1 MTTSDLSA
9 HTPMMQQYLR
19 LKKQAG
25 AHLLLYRMGDFYE
38 LFYEDAEKAARL
50 LNLTLTKRGLSAGNP
65 VPMAGVPF
73 HSVESYLAR
82 LVAMGE
88 SVAICE
94 QVSDPA
100 ASRGLVEREIVR
112 TITPGTLTDDAL
124 LPSKADRPIAAVWTA
139 RKNRKPYCGL
149 AWMNLA
155 SGEFS
160 ATECSPDMLETE
172 VRRIHPAELIH
183 AESQSFPADNI
194 TASTLADWH
203 FDYAAASETLKNH
216 FEVETLAGFELNNY
230 PLATS
235 AAGALLHYVLQ
246 TQKRA
251 LSHIRSI
258 RIDHSASY
266 VVLDPVARQNLELTD
281 TLSGEKGP
289 SLFSTLDHCRTPMGS
304 RLLRRWLHH
313 PLRDN
318 QRVKE
323 RQEAIAALANPTLT
337 AQNSLPD
344 KDRKSTRLNSSHVA
358 I

>member
-25 AHLLLYRMGDFYE
+25 AHLMLYRMGDFYE

-112 TITPGTLTDDAL
+112 TITPGTLTDAAL

-139 RKNRKPYCGL
+139 SKNRKPYCGL

-194 TASTLADWH
+194 
-203 FDYAAASETLKNH
+203 
-216 FEVETLAGFELNNY
+216 
-230 PLATS
+230 S
-235 AAGALLHYVLQ
+235 A
-246 TQKRA
+246 R
-251 LSHIRSI
+251 
-258 RIDHSASY
+258 
-266 VVLDPVARQNLELTD
+266 
-281 TLSGEKGP
+281 
-289 SLFSTLDHCRTPMGS
+289 
-304 RLLRRWLHH
+304 
-313 PLRDN
+313 
-318 QRVKE
+318 
-323 RQEAIAALANPTLT
+323 
-337 AQNSLPD
+337 
-344 KDRKSTRLNSSHVA
+344 DRKSTRLNSSHVA
-358 I
+358 ISYAVFCLK